1 VGMDLI
7 GSGPKWEGTGAPS
20 SQRCEA
26 RSRLQAHPCHI
37 CAGTWDY
44 PCHICTGT
52 GLAHTAGSRAVY
64 VSHGIDRHHHY
75 FTLLDMFLLAQ
86 AHRVVTTM

>member
-1 VGMDLI
+1 
-7 GSGPKWEGTGAPS
+7 
-20 SQRCEA
+20 
-26 RSRLQAHPCHI
+26 
-37 CAGTWDY
+37 
-44 PCHICTGT
+44 
-52 GLAHTAGSRAVY
+52 VY